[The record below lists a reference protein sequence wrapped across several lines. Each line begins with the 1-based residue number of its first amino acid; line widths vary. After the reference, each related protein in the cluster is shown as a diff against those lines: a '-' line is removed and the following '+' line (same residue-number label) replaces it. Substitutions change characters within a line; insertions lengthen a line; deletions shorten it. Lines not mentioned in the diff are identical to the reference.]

1 MLQEFLDRL
10 LELKRPETVAVN
22 GRTYITIGITA
33 VGEPMAEAVQVGT
46 LTGMVDL
53 YQADL
58 DNAKQQDVAIHVLA
72 HDHVRLIELGANIWG
87 KRRVYVS
94 ACHEGGKNFSF
105 GQWMS
110 PEQFIIGLQSMFYP
124 TEDHKELLSICST
137 ISAETLTVSE
147 DDGVTQRATVG
158 KSVAFK
164 ENKKI
169 KPIVS
174 LQPYRT
180 FSDIE
185 QPASNFLFRLHQ
197 GHDGKS
203 VQCMLAEADGG
214 VWKQVAMQ
222 SIKNWFEEKKLN
234 LPIIA

>member
-1 MLQEFLDRL
+1 MLKEFLDRL
-10 LELKRPETVAVN
+10 LELKRPETVPVA
-22 GRTYITIGITA
+22 GRMYSTLGLHAIT
-33 VGEPMAEAVQVGT
+33 EPMASEVCVNT
-46 LTGMVDL
+46 LTGLVDL
-53 YQADL
+53 YQSDL
-58 DNAKQQDVAIHVLA
+58 DGVKKQGVAVHVVS
-72 HDHVRLIELGANIWG
+72 HEMVRLIGMDSNTWG
-87 KRRVYVS
+87 QRRTYIE
-94 ACHEGGKNFSF
+94 AEHEAGKTFPF

-110 PEQFIIGLQSMFYP
+110 PEQFIIGLHSMFYP

-158 KSVAFK
+158 RSVAFK

-180 FSDIE
+180 FSDVE
-185 QPASNFLFRLHQ
+185 QPASKFLFRLHQ
-197 GHDGKS
+197 STDGKS
-203 VQCMLAEADGG
+203 VQCMLTEADGG

-222 SIKNWFEEKKLN
+222 SIKAWFEAKNLG